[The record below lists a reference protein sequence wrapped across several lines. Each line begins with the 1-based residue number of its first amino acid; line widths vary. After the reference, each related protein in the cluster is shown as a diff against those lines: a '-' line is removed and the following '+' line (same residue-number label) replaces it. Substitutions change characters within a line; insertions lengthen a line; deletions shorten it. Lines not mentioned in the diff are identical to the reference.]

1 MTPDTRIRWVA
12 KPIVWLLCL
21 APLGWLGWLFYS
33 GGTGA
38 NPIEFTNRFLG
49 DWALRLLLIALAV
62 TPLRALTGINQLQRF
77 RRLLGLFAFFYV
89 VLHVTS
95 YVVLDNFFDW
105 KTIWEDIIKRWYIT
119 VGMAGLL
126 ALTPLA
132 VTSTQGWIKRLGKN
146 WVKLHRFVYFAGAAG
161 CLHFFMMRKG
171 FQYEPLVYAGI
182 LAVLLGW
189 RVAQWMKKKRARRPA
204 AA

>member
-1 MTPDTRIRWVA
+1 MSPDTRIRWVF
-12 KPIVWLLCL
+12 KPIVWVLCL
-21 APLGWLGWLFYS
+21 APLGWMGWLGYS
-33 GGTGA
+33 GGLGA
-38 NPIEFTNRFLG
+38 NPIEYINRFLG
-49 DWALRLLLIALAV
+49 DWALRFLLVALAV
-62 TPLRALTGINQLQRF
+62 TPVRGLTGLNQVQRF

-105 KTIWEDIIKRWYIT
+105 RTIWEDIIKRWYIT

-126 ALTPLA
+126 SLIPLA

-146 WVKLHRFVYFAGAAG
+146 WAKLHKIVYFAGAAG

-171 FQYEPLVYAGI
+171 FQYEPLIYAGI

-189 RVAQWMKKKRARRPA
+189 RVWQNMAKKRKHRKVA
-204 AA
+204 A